1 MNANTL
7 RAAIAVLAVCGTAPA
22 ASAQEPLTD
31 ANGMTLY
38 TFDDDVGGTPACYDG
53 CAVKWPPYLA
63 KEGDV
68 MKEDWT
74 LVDRTDGSRQWAYDG
89 KPLYL
94 YAGDKAKGDMTG
106 DGMGGKWHI
115 VSE

>member
-1 MNANTL
+1 MTANTL
-7 RAAIAVLAVCGTAPA
+7 RTALAVLALCGIAQT
-22 ASAQEPLTD
+22 ASAAEALTD

-38 TFDDDVGGTPACYDG
+38 TFDADTGGTPTCYDD
-53 CAVKWPPYLA
+53 CAAKWPPYLG
-63 KEGDV
+63 KEGDA
-68 MKEDWT
+68 MKEGWT

-89 KPLYL
+89 KPLYF